1 MSRDVKILRKAIAQ
15 IDVHIGE
22 QEARVKAL
30 ENESDA
36 VKRELHQVD
45 ADQQRK
51 AEECRRRCERRAAER
66 AGGQREKLLLRRAG
80 EIQRS
85 KRRIN
90 ARVLKGLRKRR
101 RALAREVEDAI
112 ERQHLG
118 ASGGGRRRSTRR
130 KRRRSTRRKRR
141 RSTRRKRRRRST
153 RRKRRL

>member
-15 IDVHIGE
+15 IDDLIGE
-22 QEARVKAL
+22 QEAQVKAL
-30 ENESDA
+30 ENEA
-36 VKRELHQVD
+36 VAVLEELHQVD

-51 AEECRRRCERRAAER
+51 AEECRRRCEHRAAER
-66 AGGQREKLLLRRAG
+66 AGEQREKLLYEQG
-80 EIQRS
+80 KIKGS

-90 ARVLKGLRKRR
+90 ERVLNKLRKRR
-101 RALAREVEDAI
+101 QGLVHEVEETI

-141 RSTRRKRRRRST
+141 RRSTRRKRRRR
-153 RRKRRL
+153 KRRS